1 MRRSGPRWTKAAAT
15 LLAILGFAFVVQVR
29 DTKANDTYSGLRE
42 SELIEV
48 LDGLTG
54 TAERAR
60 R

>member
-1 MRRSGPRWTKAAAT
+1 M
-15 LLAILGFAFVVQVR
+15 LLAVLGFAFVVQVR
-29 DTKANDTYSGLRE
+29 DTKANDTYAGLRE

-60 R
+60 REVEPAGGAGATS